1 MTSLKSMAI
10 SPSCKVQLDNEKGYY
25 SNFEDIKGKII
36 IDTPVAGQILY
47 HDGIKI
53 SLIGLIGKS

>member
-1 MTSLKSMAI
+1 VLNA
-10 SPSCKVQLDNEKGYY
+10 EKGYFQ
-25 SNFEDIKGKII
+25 NFEDIKGKVI